1 MRNVL
6 LRLFGRFQARRTL
19 KALRAT
25 GAHVEDPVTFNG
37 RCRVYVAGKVSIGQG
52 FVCNSG
58 RFAIDGGTDCLLAV
72 GPGASLSIGS
82 GSGISSTVIQ
92 CYNRVEI
99 GAHVNI
105 GAGCLIMDT
114 DFHSLD
120 YRDRRDRQLDFSRAG
135 TKPVVVGDD
144 VFVGARSII
153 AKGVSIGARSVI
165 AAGSVVVKDIPS
177 DCLAGGNPARVIKS
191 LV

>member
-6 LRLFGRFQARRTL
+6 LRLFGRFQARRAL
-19 KALRAT
+19 MALRAA

-37 RCRVYVAGKVSIGQG
+37 RCRVYVAGKVSLGPG

-58 RFAIDGGTDCLLAV
+58 RFAIDGGADCLLAV
-72 GPGASLSIGS
+72 GAGASLSIGS

-99 GAHVNI
+99 GDHVNI

-120 YRDRRDRQLDFSRAG
+120 YHNRRDRRLDFSRAATG
-135 TKPVVVGDD
+135 PVVIGDD
-144 VFVGARSII
+144 VFVGARCII
-153 AKGVSIGARSVI
+153 AKGVTIGARSVI
-165 AAGSVVVKDIPS
+165 AAGSVVVKDIPPDS
-177 DCLAGGNPARVIKS
+177 LAGGNPARVIKS